1 MTEEIFPMKEMGDYF
16 NPKYICIKANA
27 EKGEEGPAIK
37 EKFGIKAYPTFV
49 ILNNDGNLIHMFAG
63 GVLGLEFIDKV
74 EESFNP
80 ELAFGEL
87 QKRYNAGER
96 SKKLTSS
103 YLQALQHTYTTNV
116 GPLIEEFAN
125 SLSDDELI
133 CEECLFLFDE
143 HARLGSSREKFLT
156 QHVEKFREV
165 VGQDKVDQILNR
177 KYEAYYCGILGKQM
191 AATTT
196 DVEQVN
202 KQLEALHLTGVTSLP
217 LYQAAVAT
225 YLTKEGGEALFEMI
239 KKVSSSR
246 RRGARRSEGVS
257 LKPSGA
263 QKLQMQAEPSFSAK
277 SAPIFRQARGKV
289 GDGHRRAV
297 RRGLQGGGAALQQ
310 NADLAGVVARQ
321 KQDVAL
327 FVAAHRR
334 RKAAQQPGET
344 LRRDVREQGR
354 GRQQGIVF
362 FHGRLLSAQRR

>member
-1 MTEEIFPMKEMGDYF
+1 MKKCILVLAIVLSSVALFAQGVNFQELTLKEACAKAKAENKLVFIDCYTDWCGPCRLMTEEIFPMKEMGDYF

-125 SLSDDELI
+125 SLSDDEFI

-143 HARLGSSREKFLT
+143 HARLGSPREKFLT

-239 KKVSSSR
+239 KKVSGDLENNDIDR
-246 RRGARRSEGVS
+246 FLYFTIPAVNEVWSEDQSKQIV
-257 LKPSGA
+257 
-263 QKLQMQAEPSFSAK
+263 
-277 SAPIFRQARGKV
+277 
-289 GDGHRRAV
+289 
-297 RRGLQGGGAALQQ
+297 ALI
-310 NADLAGVVARQ
+310 NKDDIRTRIINTLERQ
-321 KQDVAL
+321 K
-327 FVAAHRR
+327 
-334 RKAAQQPGET
+334 KTSQPK
-344 LRRDVREQGR
+344 
-354 GRQQGIVF
+354 
-362 FHGRLLSAQRR
+362 

>member
-1 MTEEIFPMKEMGDYF
+1 MKKCILVLAIVLSSVAPFAQGVNFQELTLKEACAKAKAENKLVFIDCYTDWCGPCRLMTEEIFPMKEMGDYF

-143 HARLGSSREKFLT
+143 HARLGSPREKFLT

-165 VGQDKVDQILNR
+165 VG
-177 KYEAYYCGILGKQM
+177 
-191 AATTT
+191 
-196 DVEQVN
+196 
-202 KQLEALHLTGVTSLP
+202 
-217 LYQAAVAT
+217 
-225 YLTKEGGEALFEMI
+225 
-239 KKVSSSR
+239 
-246 RRGARRSEGVS
+246 AR
-257 LKPSGA
+257 
-263 QKLQMQAEPSFSAK
+263 
-277 SAPIFRQARGKV
+277 
-289 GDGHRRAV
+289 
-297 RRGLQGGGAALQQ
+297 
-310 NADLAGVVARQ
+310 
-321 KQDVAL
+321 
-327 FVAAHRR
+327 
-334 RKAAQQPGET
+334 
-344 LRRDVREQGR
+344 
-354 GRQQGIVF
+354 
-362 FHGRLLSAQRR
+362 